1 MLSEGA
7 FVQQVNAGEDGWTV
21 DDTVWGVLME
31 EIPVAYAMGDDA
43 AASGYTVYAV
53 PASIDGNGY
62 YYIDWENLQTADMR
76 FTNTYSAHVYEL
88 KHDATHH
95 WDECQCK
102 DVQNK
107 ELHKYGDW
115 KVTKEA
121 TQTAVGEKEHTCT
134 ICGYTET
141 AEIAKL
147 PATTDPTNPD
157 TTTPATGD
165 NSHMALWFALLCVSG
180 SGVIG
185 TTVYGRKK
193 RAK

>member
-7 FVQQVNAGEDGWTV
+7 FVQQVNDGEAGWTY

-31 EIPVAYAMGDDA
+31 EIPVAYAMGDDGT
-43 AASGYTVYAV
+43 ASGYIVYVV

-62 YYIDWENLQTADMR
+62 YYIDWENLQAADMAC
-76 FTNTYSAHVYEL
+76 TNTYTAHDYAL

-95 WDECQCK
+95 WDECACK

-121 TQTAVGEKEHTCT
+121 TQTAKGEKEHTCT
-134 ICGYTET
+134 VCGYTEK
-141 AEIAKL
+141 AEI
-147 PATTDPTNPD
+147 PMRTNVP
-157 TTTPATGD
+157 TGD
-165 NSHMALWFALLCVSG
+165 DSSFALWAALFTLSAAAVTATATMG
-180 SGVIG
+180 K
-185 TTVYGRKK
+185 RKK
-193 RAK
+193 AEK

>member
-1 MLSEGA
+1 MPEVAARSA
-7 FVQQVNAGEDGWTV
+7 DAVQYSLLLYPTYVMDDGCFNLDLNAGPV
-21 DDTVWGVLME
+21 E
-31 EIPVAYAMGDDA
+31 EM
-43 AASGYTVYAV
+43 T
-53 PASIDGNGY
+53 
-62 YYIDWENLQTADMR
+62 
-76 FTNTYSAHVYEL
+76 FTNTYTAHDYAL

-95 WDECQCK
+95 WDECACK

-121 TQTAVGEKEHTCT
+121 TQTAKGEKEHTCT

-147 PATTDPTNPD
+147 PATTDPTKPD
-157 TTTPATGD
+157 TETKSDTTSPQTGD
-165 NSHMALWFALLCVSG
+165 NSNMALWIALLFVSG
-180 SGVIG
+180 AGVIG